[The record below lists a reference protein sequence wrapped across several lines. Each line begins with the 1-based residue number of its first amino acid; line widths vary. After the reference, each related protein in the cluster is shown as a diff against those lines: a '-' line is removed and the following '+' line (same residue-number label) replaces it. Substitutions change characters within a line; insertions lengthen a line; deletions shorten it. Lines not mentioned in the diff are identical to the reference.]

1 MAHLATGKPAPAEW
15 IEFTLLDRFKWTPD
29 ELRAVS
35 LADGL
40 RLLTMM
46 GAQSKVEQS
55 RHTER

>member
-1 MAHLATGKPAPAEW
+1 M
-15 IEFTLLDRFKWTPD
+15 DRFKWTPA

-46 GAQSKVEQS
+46 GAEAQAQKAK
-55 RHTER
+55 HG